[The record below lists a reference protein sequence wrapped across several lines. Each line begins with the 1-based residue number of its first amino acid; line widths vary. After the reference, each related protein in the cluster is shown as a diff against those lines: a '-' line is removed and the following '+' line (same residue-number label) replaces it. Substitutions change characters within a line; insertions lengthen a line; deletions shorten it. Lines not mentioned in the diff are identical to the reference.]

1 VCAEDAL
8 RDQMRYDPLALARTE
23 IIGDADSARSGDL
36 DELATRSCEPAAR
49 YAHDVSR
56 AQILR
61 GKLRV
66 PPVTHRRVFAPKTEA
81 PSNQVIPDFTAKN
94 GLLRTRAGAAPSND
108 PVPSPLILALGQ
120 QLRALREQAHLSREE
135 AAHRSGLGVRTLTRI
150 ETGRAGDLS
159 VSTLEALS
167 ALYGVDLL
175 VELRLRRLR

>member
-8 RDQMRYDPLALARTE
+8 REQMRYDPLALARTE
-23 IIGDADSARSGDL
+23 IIGESNSRLARDL
-36 DELATRSCEPAAR
+36 DELAASAREPTAR

-56 AQILR
+56 AQILC

-66 PPVTHRRVFAPKTEA
+66 PPVTHRRVFTTKTEA
-81 PSNQVIPDFTAKN
+81 PSNQVIPDFTSKN
-94 GLLRTRAGAAPSND
+94 GLLRTRAGAAPSDD

-167 ALYGVDLL
+167 ALYRVDFV
-175 VELRLRRLR
+175 VELRSRRLR